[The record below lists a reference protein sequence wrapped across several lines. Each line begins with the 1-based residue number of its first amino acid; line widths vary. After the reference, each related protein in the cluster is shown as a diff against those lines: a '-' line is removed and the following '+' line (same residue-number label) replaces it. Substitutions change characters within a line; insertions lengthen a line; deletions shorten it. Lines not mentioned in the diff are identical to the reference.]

1 MNKLWAVTLVAAA
14 TGCGG
19 GGSSGGSLDGGPTAF
34 PTSVPSGK
42 RINQLTSGELATL
55 CADAQAFWTMQLAS
69 PTYGLALCR
78 LSADTTALGANL
90 ATQGELQARCMT
102 EYQSCTASPP
112 TGGSGSVNCG
122 NFLPTCAIT
131 VAEYTNCES
140 ASFADTAAYLGSGPS
155 CDQLTFSSMAVDPS
169 LSLSAHPD
177 PACATFE
184 AECIARDGGT
194 DLD

>member
-1 MNKLWAVTLVAAA
+1 MPALVATVAS
-14 TGCGG
+14 CGG
-19 GGSSGGSLDGGPTAF
+19 GESNDQNLDGGPTAF
-34 PTSVPSGK
+34 PTTVTSGK
-42 RINQLTSGELATL
+42 RINQLSASELTML
-55 CADAQAFWTMQLAS
+55 CADVQAFWSMQLAG

-78 LSADTTALGANL
+78 LSADAVALSANL
-90 ATQGELQARCMT
+90 ATQDELQARCMT

-112 TGGSGSVNCG
+112 VGSGSAACG

-140 ASFADTAAYLGSGPS
+140 ASFADIAAFIGSGPT

-169 LSLSAHPD
+169 LSLNAHPD
-177 PACATFE
+177 PACASFE
-184 AECIARDGGT
+184 AQCVARGGGS